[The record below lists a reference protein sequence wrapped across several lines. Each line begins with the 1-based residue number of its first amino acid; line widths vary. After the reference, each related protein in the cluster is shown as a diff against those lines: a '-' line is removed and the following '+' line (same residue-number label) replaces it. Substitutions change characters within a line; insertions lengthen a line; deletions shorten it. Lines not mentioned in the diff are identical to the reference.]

1 MKAKMTAVALG
12 AATILLGGEALAQN
26 IPPPGPTVGQ
36 IKQRNQL
43 SCGVD
48 SGIPGFAFQD
58 NAGKW
63 QGFDVDYCRA
73 IAAAV
78 LGDSEKV
85 KYVGTTAKVRFTIL
99 QSGEIDV
106 LIRDSTLTFT
116 RDTQLGLSEIVVN
129 FYAGQGF
136 LVRKSLNV
144 ASADKLD
151 GATMCMVTGATLE
164 LNIADYARSKNV
176 KINSLLFERT
186 EEAMAAA
193 ESGRCDGYS
202 DDTGSLAAARSTMKV
217 PNDWVVLPDVI
228 SKEPLGIHARDGDDR
243 WVDIL
248 RWMHMFLLNAEE
260 FGITQANVDQMK
272 TSQDPFVRRL
282 LGLEGD
288 FGKLL
293 GLDNEWAYRMIK
305 AVGNYGEIYD
315 RWFGP
320 KALALPRAQNN
331 LWTQGGLQYGWP
343 LR

>member
-1 MKAKMTAVALG
+1 
-12 AATILLGGEALAQN
+12 
-26 IPPPGPTVGQ
+26 
-36 IKQRNQL
+36 
-43 SCGVD
+43 
-48 SGIPGFAFQD
+48 
-58 NAGKW
+58 
-63 QGFDVDYCRA
+63 
-73 IAAAV
+73 
-78 LGDSEKV
+78 
-85 KYVGTTAKVRFTIL
+85 
-99 QSGEIDV
+99 
-106 LIRDSTLTFT
+106 
-116 RDTQLGLSEIVVN
+116 
-129 FYAGQGF
+129 
-136 LVRKSLNV
+136 VRKSLNV
-144 ASADKLD
+144 DTAAKLD

-217 PNDWVVLPDVI
+217 PADWVVLPDVI

-248 RWMHMFLLNAEE
+248 RWAHHFLLNAEE
-260 FGITQANVDQMK
+260 FGVTQANVDKMK
-272 TSQDPFVRRL
+272 ESQDPFVRRL

-293 GLDNEWAYRMIK
+293 GLDNEFGYRMIK

-331 LWTQGGLQYGWP
+331 LWNQGGLQYGWP